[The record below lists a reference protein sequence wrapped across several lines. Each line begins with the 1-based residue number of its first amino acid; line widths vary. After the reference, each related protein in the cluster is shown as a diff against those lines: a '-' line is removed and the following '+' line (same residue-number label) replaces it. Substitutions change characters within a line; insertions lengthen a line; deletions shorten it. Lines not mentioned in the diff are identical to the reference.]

1 TASLRADEVAS
12 AYKQIED
19 LFNDMATR
27 GLDAEFTD
35 FFQSIQDL
43 TSDPSGASERST
55 MRASGESMGNIF
67 NFLYEQLY
75 EQMMD
80 QEVSIADNVDKVN
93 KLAKGIGELNR
104 QIAEN
109 LRNEIGINELRNDRD
124 ELIRQMAEI
133 MPIQVQED
141 SKGNFEL
148 FIAGSMPMVAGAEYY
163 QLDTRKDMTNETKTD
178 IYWVTQTGAES
189 NVTDKM
195 TAGKLGG
202 AIEVRDEIVPA
213 EMRKLD
219 KLAAEFVL
227 KFNEQHRAGTGLDGV
242 SGRNFFETIPPYAK
256 AGKGTEGGVGVTAV
270 ITNEAQLNLN
280 DYEIRFNSPNTYQ
293 LVNSTT
299 NTVLS
304 AGAYVPGMTLNFDG
318 LQVTLDNATGPPQE
332 GDFFEIN
339 SYREAASKVQISADV
354 AASTD
359 AIAAGF
365 SDASGDNQNALLLAD
380 MENALLAANGAMG
393 FREMYHSQLVNIGI
407 NANNANVEKDSQ
419 GTLLSQL
426 TNLVES
432 TSGVNTDEEATRLM
446 AYQRAYQAASKLVN
460 VVDIMMDSMI
470 GLIR

>member
-1 TASLRADEVAS
+1 
-12 AYKQIED
+12 
-19 LFNDMATR
+19 
-27 GLDAEFTD
+27 
-35 FFQSIQDL
+35 
-43 TSDPSGASERST
+43 
-55 MRASGESMGNIF
+55 
-67 NFLYEQLY
+67 
-75 EQMMD
+75 
-80 QEVSIADNVDKVN
+80 
-93 KLAKGIGELNR
+93 
-104 QIAEN
+104 
-109 LRNEIGINELRNDRD
+109 
-124 ELIRQMAEI
+124 
-133 MPIQVQED
+133 
-141 SKGNFEL
+141 
-148 FIAGSMPMVAGAEYY
+148 
-163 QLDTRKDMTNETKTD
+163 
-178 IYWVTQTGAES
+178 
-189 NVTDKM
+189 
-195 TAGKLGG
+195 
-202 AIEVRDEIVPA
+202 
-213 EMRKLD
+213 
-219 KLAAEFVL
+219 
-227 KFNEQHRAGTGLDGV
+227 
-242 SGRNFFETIPPYAK
+242 
-256 AGKGTEGGVGVTAV
+256 GKGTEGGVGVTAV

-293 LVNSTT
+293 LVNTTT